1 MIQKINHQIINMND
15 FRKLYETNK
24 QNEVPMKSLKLQKF
38 YARIYFEKNNDNNIV
53 QLKKNFGKIQG

>member
-1 MIQKINHQIINMND
+1 MND

-53 QLKKNFGKIQG
+53 QLKKKFWEDTGIEL